1 MDTEFALRCAAAL
14 LTAAAATEL
23 SIRYALRRQLLD
35 LPGQRRSHRLPTPR
49 GGGIAIVI
57 AVLGCALP
65 LLPLSL
71 PFRWLLGV
79 AVGAVAA
86 VGWWDDH
93 RPLSARAR
101 LAIQAPAALL
111 LAYLLLQLQMP
122 AGLLVVAALMVLV
135 LLSTMWS
142 INLHNFMDGINGLLT
157 LQASWMF
164 ALIAVLDECGL
175 PHGLGLA
182 PAAMAAACLG
192 FLPFNFPRARVF
204 MGDVGSGALGML
216 IAAVLWLAAW
226 REPRW
231 IAVGLLLGSSFFIDA
246 TATLLSR
253 YWRGRRWYSAHR
265 EHLYQWLVRGGRS
278 HARVVG
284 YYMAWNGL
292 LIAPLS
298 LVAARNESLWPGL
311 AAVAVAYVAGSVLWW
326 RARLAVLAGARHR
339 A

>member
-1 MDTEFALRCAAAL
+1 MDTEFALRCGAAL

-35 LPGQRRSHRLPTPR
+35 LPGQRRSHRIPTPR

-57 AVLGCALP
+57 AMLGCAVP
-65 LLPLSL
+65 LLPFSL
-71 PFRWLLGV
+71 PLRLLLG
-79 AVGAVAA
+79 AAIAAVAA

-101 LAIQAPAALL
+101 LAVQAPAALL
-111 LAYLLLQLQMP
+111 LAWLLLQLQAP
-122 AGLLVVAALMVLV
+122 AGLFAMAALVLMVV
-135 LLSTMWS
+135 LSTMWS

-157 LQASWMF
+157 LQAAWVF
-164 ALIAVLDECGL
+164 AMMAVLGECGL

-192 FLPFNFPRARVF
+192 FLPFNFPRARIF
-204 MGDVGSGALGML
+204 MGDVGSGALGMS

-231 IAVGLLLGSSFFIDA
+231 IGVGLLLGSSFFIDA

-265 EHLYQWLVRGGRS
+265 EHLYQWLVRSGRS

-292 LIAPLS
+292 LVAPLS

-311 AAVAVAYVAGSVLWW
+311 VAAAAAYAAGIVLWW
-326 RARLAVLAGARHR
+326 RARRAVLAGARHR